1 MPASDGTLPD
11 EKIARIVD
19 ALEAA
24 ELPYA
29 LGGAIALTYWSEPR
43 GTVDIDINI
52 FLPDSEA
59 GTAFTVLE
67 RLGVSIAK
75 DEAAREVLEKGQ
87 IRLDWGGTFV
97 DLFFA
102 YDPFHDSC
110 RERSVV
116 VDFKGRPARVLSAED
131 LVVFKVIFNR
141 PHDWVDIEKL
151 VATQGSRFDH
161 GYARTWLTA
170 ILGDDDSRL
179 PRLAHLVGRCGD
191 MP

>member
-1 MPASDGTLPD
+1 MPASDGTLPH
-11 EKIARIVD
+11 ENIARIVD

-87 IRLDWGGTFV
+87 IRLDWAGTFV

-116 VDFKGRPARVLSAED
+116 VGFK
-131 LVVFKVIFNR
+131 
-141 PHDWVDIEKL
+141 
-151 VATQGSRFDH
+151 
-161 GYARTWLTA
+161 
-170 ILGDDDSRL
+170 
-179 PRLAHLVGRCGD
+179 
-191 MP
+191 